1 MKQNIKTKFVFIVEF
16 IIVFLIVSMIPKYF
30 IQRTYVYGH
39 SMENTFQNGEMVT
52 SNKIIYKLQ
61 TPQRFDVI
69 TFYTKSGKIY
79 IKRIIGLP
87 NEKIKI
93 NSDGT
98 IYINGKKIEENYG
111 KEIIQNPGRA
121 INEITLGSNEYFVL
135 GDNRNN
141 SIDSRFDE
149 VGNVNFNDIVGRI
162 KHENTTN

>member
-39 SMENTFQNGEMVT
+39 SMENTFQNGEMVI

-69 TFYTKSGKIY
+69 TFYTKSGEIY

-121 INEITLGSNEYFVL
+121 INEITLGSDEYFVL

-149 VGNVNFNDIVGRI
+149 VGNVKSNDIIGRI

>member
-30 IQRTYVYGH
+30 IQRIYVYGH
-39 SMENTFQNGEMVT
+39 SMENTFQNGEMVI

-69 TFYTKSGKIY
+69 TFYTKSGEIY

-98 IYINGKKIEENYG
+98 IYINGKKIKENYG

-121 INEITLGSNEYFVL
+121 INEITLGSDEYFVL

-149 VGNVNFNDIVGRI
+149 VGNVKFNDIIGRI
-162 KHENTTN
+162 KHESTTN